1 MPRTPN
7 GRATRQL
14 DRDGTMNTQPFA
26 DESAEQ
32 HQDGPP
38 RAPDRGLDV
47 ATQQAQDK
55 LSGAVEPLKNR
66 MREIAEQQKDAGADQ
81 ISSIA
86 EAVHGAAHEFEGK
99 LPAAADY
106 IHSAADRLERASS
119 NIRNRGVDDLL
130 NACGSFA
137 RREPAAFFG
146 GAMIAGFAISRF
158 LKSSGS
164 SLSRR
169 NPS

>member
-1 MPRTPN
+1 MS
-7 GRATRQL
+7 
-14 DRDGTMNTQPFA
+14 TQPYT
-26 DESAEQ
+26 DGSAEP
-32 HQDGPP
+32 HQDRPQNESE
-38 RAPDRGLDV
+38 RGSSGQGQDST
-47 ATQQAQDK
+47 AQHAQDK

-86 EAVHGAAHEFEGK
+86 DAVHDAAHELEGK

-106 IHSAADRLERASS
+106 IHSAAERLERASS
-119 NIRNRGVDDLL
+119 DMRNRDVDDLL
-130 NACGSFA
+130 SVCSDFA

-146 GAMIAGFAISRF
+146 GAMIAGFALTRF
-158 LKSSGS
+158 LKSSGR
-164 SLSRR
+164 SLPRR